1 MGRSL
6 SIACAPF
13 SGGIVVARGT
23 TTVYKPAQ
31 EDTVLEVADLTK
43 NYGSR
48 RAVDAISF
56 RVRKGEIVG
65 FLGPNGAGKSTTLR
79 MITGFLAPSA
89 GRIRVG
95 EVDAVRD
102 PIGARRQIGY
112 MPEGVPLYP
121 EMRVHEYLRYRGEL
135 KGIRGRGAIDAA
147 LERSL
152 RSAQVEDVRDRII
165 GQLSKGYRQRVGLA
179 DALLADP
186 PLLILD
192 EPTSGLDPNQIR
204 AIRALVRG
212 FAGDKT
218 ILLSTHILPEVEA
231 LCGRVL
237 IVHKGRLVGEG
248 APGELRGG
256 RGGVRLLG
264 RGELDS
270 YRAVLE
276 PFDASVKL
284 RREGELV
291 AAELH
296 LEADDAVE
304 EVFRAVAKAGLV
316 LRELRP
322 FKTSLEDVFAAL
334 TTDESERSGQSSGEE
349 E

>member
-1 MGRSL
+1 M
-6 SIACAPF
+6 
-13 SGGIVVARGT
+13 
-23 TTVYKPAQ
+23 
-31 EDTVLEVADLTK
+31 LEVADLTK
-43 NYGSR
+43 NYGTR

-89 GRIRVG
+89 GRVRVG
-95 EVDAVRD
+95 EVDAVAD
-102 PIGARRQIGY
+102 PIAARQQIGY

-121 EMRVHEYLRYRGEL
+121 EMRVFEYLRYRGEL
-135 KGIRGRGAIDAA
+135 KGIRGRTAIDDAM
-147 LERSL
+147 ERSL
-152 RSAQVEDVRDRII
+152 RQAQVEDVRDRII

-192 EPTSGLDPNQIR
+192 EPTSGLDPNQMR

-212 FAGDKT
+212 FAGSKT
-218 ILLSTHILPEVEA
+218 ILLSTHILPEVET

-237 IVHKGRLVGEG
+237 IVNKGKLVGEG
-248 APGELRGG
+248 EPGELRGG
-256 RGGVRLLG
+256 HRGVRLVG
-264 RGELDS
+264 RGELD
-270 YRAVLE
+270 RFRQVLE
-276 PFDASVKL
+276 PFDAAVEL
-284 RREGELV
+284 RRDGTFV
-291 AAELH
+291 RAELH
-296 LEADDAVE
+296 LEAEDAVE
-304 EVFRAVAKAGLV
+304 DVFQAIATAGLV

-322 FKTSLEDVFAAL
+322 FRTSLEDVFAAL
-334 TTDESERSGQSSGEE
+334 TTDEAGQGEE